1 MWLTLNQE
9 NLSVGFVRISGN
21 IFLLLEPT
29 ELCNS
34 YHVLKDGRANQEVAG
49 NHQHCSAFSIT
60 TAGSEY

>member
-29 ELCNS
+29 ELRNS

-49 NHQHCSAFSIT
+49 NLQPCSAFSIT